1 MAREITCDLCHEEPA
16 EIMYSTFGDGS
27 TVAVGPLCAPQFVYG
42 LAIALG
48 ILPDP
53 ADVPVEETP
62 APRMTRKRKRDDV
75 IESYVAP
82 AEQVV
87 EGPVEVS

>member
-53 ADVPVEETP
+53 ADVPAEDNGGAPKRSRRKATP
-62 APRMTRKRKRDDV
+62 APLDAQDAPEDV
-75 IESYVAP
+75 QEAVTVP
-82 AEQVV
+82 E
-87 EGPVEVS
+87 